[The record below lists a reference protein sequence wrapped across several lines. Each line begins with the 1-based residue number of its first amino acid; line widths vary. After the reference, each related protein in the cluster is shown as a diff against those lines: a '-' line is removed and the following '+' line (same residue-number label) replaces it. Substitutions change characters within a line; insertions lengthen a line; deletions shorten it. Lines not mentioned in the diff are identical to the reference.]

1 MTKKN
6 EVAEAGS
13 REVAVFDI
21 AMMEQDAGQGM
32 DNMGT
37 EDLALPFLKVLS

>member
-6 EVAEAGS
+6 EVAQAAKN
-13 REVAVFDI
+13 EVAVFDI
-21 AMMEQDAGQGM
+21 AMMEQDAGAGM

-37 EDLALPFLKVLS
+37 EDLALPFL